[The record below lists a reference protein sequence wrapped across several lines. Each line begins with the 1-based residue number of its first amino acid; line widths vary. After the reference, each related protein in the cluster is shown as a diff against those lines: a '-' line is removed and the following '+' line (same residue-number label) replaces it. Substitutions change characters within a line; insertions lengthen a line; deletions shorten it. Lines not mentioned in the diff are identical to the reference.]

1 MVISVA
7 VPAPLF
13 KCFDYLP
20 AEGSNPTLYRS
31 GQRVLVPFA
40 GRKLIG
46 IIKNTDVTSTIET
59 TRSNTTKK
67 EIKLKHILHVFNEGA
82 IFSAKQLELL
92 TWASIYYCHPIGD
105 CLHTAL
111 PTRLRKYIKPADNA
125 WQKFI
130 SIKWLRTNLPYIPK
144 KNAHKQHA
152 LIETISDQQQGMWQD
167 ALKSMG
173 FSLAQLKS
181 LEKAGYLRTVEYDP
195 LTATAEDNNDK
206 PPTTIQLN
214 PEQLNAVTEIQSSS
228 RKSSVKLFNVSVLQ
242 GITGSGK
249 TEVYIECVRTALKS
263 GKQSLI
269 LIPEINLSPQTLTRF
284 QSQLNT
290 PIGLIHSGMSA
301 KERLSSW
308 QLAQQG
314 IAKVIIGTRS
324 AIFTPFKEL
333 GLIVVDEEHDASYK
347 QIDGFKYS
355 ARDLAVKK
363 AQIEGCQIILG
374 SATPSLE
381 TLHNVNLGKY
391 QHIKLAQR
399 AGKGKLPDMHLIDIR
414 SRALENGCS
423 RPLLDRIDKEI
434 TEGNQVI
441 IFQNRRGFAPTL
453 MCNSCGWIAHC
464 IHCDAKLT
472 LHSRPPHLHCH
483 HCNYKQ
489 AMPLCCES
497 CQQPQLSPLGSGTER
512 IEFGLQQRFPNTSI
526 KRIDRDNIRKQAD
539 MVKLIEEI
547 NLGEPCILV
556 GTQMLAKGH
565 DFHHVTLVAIIDAD
579 ASFFSA
585 DFRAI
590 ERSAQLLLQV
600 SGRTGRG
607 EKPGTVLIQTR
618 KADHP
623 LFINLLASD
632 YDSIAQNELEDR
644 TLCELPPYSK
654 MITIRAD
661 AKVMSDAIFT
671 LQALSKL
678 LHQQFSEQLSVQISG
693 PIEANMSKKA
703 GIYRCYLHLF
713 ISESKIRNKVLALLP
728 EHLLKNN
735 NSKSKLQID
744 VDPLDYI

>member
-20 AEGSNPTLYRS
+20 AESNDLTLYRP

-46 IIKNTDVTSTIET
+46 IIKNVDNRTYPDN
-59 TRSNTTKK
+59 SNNNEAKK
-67 EIKLKHILHVFNEGA
+67 TIKLKHILYVFNESA

-105 CLHTAL
+105 CFHTAL
-111 PTRLRKYIKPADNA
+111 PTRLRKYIKPQDNA
-125 WQKFI
+125 WQKLT
-130 SIKWLRTNLPYIPK
+130 STKWLRTRLPYISK

-152 LIETISDQQQGMWQD
+152 LIEAISHQQEGMWQD

-173 FSLAQLKS
+173 FTLTQLKT
-181 LEKAGYLRTVEYDP
+181 LEKAGYLEAKEFDS
-195 LTATAEDNNDK
+195 LATAANESNEK
-206 PPTTIQLN
+206 PHITIELN
-214 PEQLNAVTEIQSSS
+214 PAQLKAVAEIQASA
-228 RKSSVKLFNVSVLQ
+228 KPFNVTLLQ

-249 TEVYIECVRTALKS
+249 TEVYIECVRNALKS

-269 LIPEINLSPQTLTRF
+269 LIPEINLSPQTLARF

-290 PIGLIHSGMSA
+290 PIGLVHSGMSA
-301 KERLSSW
+301 KERLSTW
-308 QLAQQG
+308 QLANEG

-324 AIFTPFKEL
+324 AIFTPFKKL

-363 AQIEGCQIILG
+363 AQIENCRIILG

-381 TLHNVNLGKY
+381 TLHNANLGKY
-391 QHIKLAQR
+391 QHIKLTQR
-399 AGKGKLPDMHLIDIR
+399 AGKGKLPEMHLIDIR
-414 SRALENGCS
+414 SRTLENGCS
-423 RPLLDRIDKEI
+423 RPLLDRIEKEI
-434 TEGNQVI
+434 IAGNQVI
-441 IFQNRRGFAPTL
+441 IFQNRRGFSPTL
-453 MCNSCGWIAHC
+453 MCNACGWIAHC
-464 IHCDAKLT
+464 IHCDSKLT

-489 AMPLCCES
+489 AMPRSCES

-512 IEFGLQQRFPNTSI
+512 VEFGLQQRFPNTNI
-526 KRIDRDNIRKQAD
+526 RRIDRDNIRKQSD
-539 MVKLIEEI
+539 MIKLIEEI

-590 ERSAQLLLQV
+590 ERSAQQLLQV

-623 LFINLLASD
+623 LFVPLLSSD
-632 YDSIAQNELEDR
+632 YDSIAKRELEDR

-654 MITIRAD
+654 MISIRAD
-661 AKVMSDAIFT
+661 AKVLSDSMSA
-671 LQALSKL
+671 LQLLSKQ

-693 PIEANMSKKA
+693 PIEANMTKKA

-713 ISESKIRNKVLALLP
+713 ISETKIRNQVLSQLP
-728 EHLLKNN
+728 EHCIKNN
-735 NSKSKLQID
+735 NHKTKLQID